1 MFQSHFFMSNNT
13 SNIIIKND
21 ECFDPAN
28 FPNAMSELAALRSG
42 ISDIS
47 IYFKVEI
54 VISYLK
60 NHTLPIAWI
69 EANPSLT
76 RMVTSGFFKT
86 ANLESLFES
95 YNDNKIFIKDLDE
108 YIWRQLLTG
117 KS

>member
-1 MFQSHFFMSNNT
+1 MPNNT
-13 SNIIIKND
+13 SNITIKNH

-28 FPNAMSELAALRSG
+28 FPRAMSELAALRSG

-54 VISYLK
+54 IISYLK

-69 EANPSLT
+69 EANPALT
-76 RMVTSGFFKT
+76 RRVTSGFFKT

-95 YNDNKIFIKDLDE
+95 YSDTKIFIKDLEE
-108 YIWRQLLTG
+108 YIRRQLLTE

>member
-1 MFQSHFFMSNNT
+1 MSNNT
-13 SNIIIKND
+13 GNITIMNH
-21 ECFDPAN
+21 ERFDTAN
-28 FPNAMSELAALRSG
+28 FPIAMSELAALRSG

-54 VISYLK
+54 IISYLK
-60 NHTLPIAWI
+60 NHTLPVAWV
-69 EANPSLT
+69 EANPALT

-95 YNDNKIFIKDLDE
+95 YRDNNIFIIDLEE
-108 YIWRQLLTG
+108 YIRRQLLAG